1 MFASLRNARRERRD
15 ALRRSTE
22 ARAEMW
28 LRAGKSLSES
38 NDLLQRGRRPSI
50 PPFMHLYP

>member
-15 ALRRSTE
+15 ATRRDAE

-38 NDLLQRGRRPSI
+38 SDLLERGRRRSI